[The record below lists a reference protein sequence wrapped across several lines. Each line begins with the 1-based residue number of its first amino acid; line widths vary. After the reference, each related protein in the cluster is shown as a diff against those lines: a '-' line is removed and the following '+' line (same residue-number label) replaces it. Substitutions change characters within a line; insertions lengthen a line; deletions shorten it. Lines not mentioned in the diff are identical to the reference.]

1 MSTNTTKKLQHEL
14 NSLQGL
20 SIINLVAAAL
30 AMAFGVTFLM
40 PNLLSIATTGAFE
53 LYQIGLVILGGLA
66 FVVAIRW
73 LTSTAEII
81 DFASELRDSLSKHKK
96 DKTLDDEALT
106 GLIVKLTAA
115 YRENKPTLRLMIN
128 ISKIASVL
136 FALAAIL
143 ALANMLVGIVT
154 GVELWTAL
162 MQLANVGI
170 CFAMAA
176 ACFIIP
182 HFFSKYSTVWDK
194 RLNEAAAAEQELEAQ
209 LGAP

>member
-1 MSTNTTKKLQHEL
+1 MSTNTAQKLQHEL

-20 SIINLVAAAL
+20 SIINLVCGAL

-40 PNLLSIATTGAFE
+40 PNLISMATTMTFE
-53 LYQIGLVILGGLA
+53 LYQIGQVILGGLA

-81 DFASELRDSLSKHKK
+81 DFASELKESLSKHKK

-115 YRENKPTLRLMIN
+115 YRENKSALRLMIS

-143 ALANMLVGIVT
+143 ALANMLIGIVS
-154 GVELWTAL
+154 GVALWTAL
-162 MQLANVGI
+162 MHLANVGI
-170 CFAMAA
+170 CFGMSA

-182 HFFSKYSTVWDK
+182 HFFGKYSMVWDK
-194 RLNEAAAAEQELEAQ
+194 RLKEATEAEQELEAQ